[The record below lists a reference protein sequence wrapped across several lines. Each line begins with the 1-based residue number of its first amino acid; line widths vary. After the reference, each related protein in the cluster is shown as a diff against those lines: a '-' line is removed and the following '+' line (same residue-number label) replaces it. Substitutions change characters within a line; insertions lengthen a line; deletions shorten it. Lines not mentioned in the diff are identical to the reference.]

1 MKQTILVLTIFLLAT
16 LIVPYANSSVPPVIT
31 EFNDLVLED
40 NALRSSPE
48 SPIYTVDHFSNFD
61 AIKDNADGVH
71 PNRDG
76 DIKMAA
82 AWTNSLL
89 SIDLNLSKNYSIMPL
104 GDSITHLNYRYDLW
118 LNLKEANVIFDFVG
132 NENHLPWGAD
142 DSNLEFDS
150 DHEGHGGWRSDQISY
165 NIESWVK
172 LNTPDIVLFHV
183 GTNDLAQGY
192 SPSHVIEHIGKTIEI
207 LRLYNPEVI
216 IFVAQIIPYD
226 LETGVNESN
235 FNFGGM
241 EITFLFVGLL
251 IIEEIIRKNYFKK
264 N

>member
-1 MKQTILVLTIFLLAT
+1 MKQTILVLVIFLLAT
-16 LIVPYANSSVPPVIT
+16 LIVPYANSSVPSEIT
-31 EFNDLVLED
+31 EFNDMVLEY
-40 NALRSSPE
+40 NELRTTPNSPV
-48 SPIYTVDHFSNFD
+48 YTVDHFSNFD

-71 PNRDG
+71 PNRNG

-89 SIDLNLSKNYSIMPL
+89 SINLNLSKNYSIMPL

-118 LNLKEANVIFDFVG
+118 LNLNEANIIFDFVG
-132 NENHLPWGAD
+132 NENHLPWGAV
-142 DSNLEFDS
+142 DSDPAFDS

-172 LNTPDIVLFHV
+172 LNTPDIVLLHV

-192 SPSHVIEHIGKTIEI
+192 SPSHVVEHIGKIIEI
-207 LRLYNPEVI
+207 LRLYNPEII

-226 LETGVNESN
+226 LEAGVSEPN

-241 EITFLFVGLL
+241 EITLLFVGLL

-264 N
+264 S

>member
-1 MKQTILVLTIFLLAT
+1 MKQTISILMIFLFAT
-16 LIVPYANSSVPPVIT
+16 LIAPTVSSSVPLEIT
-31 EFNDLVLED
+31 EFNDMVLEY
-40 NALRSSPE
+40 NELISTNISPV
-48 SPIYTVDHFSNFD
+48 YTVDHFSNFD
-61 AIKDNADGVH
+61 AINDNADGVH
-71 PNRDG
+71 PNRNG
-76 DIKMAA
+76 DLKMAA

-89 SIDLNLSKNYSIMPL
+89 STNLNLSKNYSIMPL

-142 DSNLEFDS
+142 ESNLEFDS

-172 LNTPDIVLFHV
+172 LNTPDIVLFHI

-207 LRLYNPEVI
+207 LRLYNPDII

-226 LETGVNESN
+226 FEVNVSHSDYL
-235 FNFGGM
+235 FGGL
-241 EITFLFVGLL
+241 ELTFLVLGLL
-251 IIEEIIRKNYFKK
+251 MIGEVIRKNYFKT